1 MSNNKDKILRISALI
16 FMIISVGHLL
26 RLIFGLE
33 AVIGG
38 FNIPKYFSILALII
52 FGLLSYFSFK
62 ATR

>member
-1 MSNNKDKILRISALI
+1 MANSKDKMLKISAII
-16 FMIISVGHLL
+16 FSLISVGHLL